1 VSGRGSCDREAA
13 VEIEVCHPLDAEAD
27 RLQKERAGAA
37 DARQGV
43 VVGAVLEEPVLAHV
57 DPGPGVDPAGGRDP
71 EAPRGGLA
79 REYERRPLVHVEDRV
94 HELGVGEAHHA
105 VLRRQRGERGRVLR
119 IAEPRVGVPGGDR
132 RRARGELGELA
143 PVRVEREATRGPEG
157 VLGHRIGDDR
167 LPDAVARLVRA
178 HAGPP
183 VAPGRPRRRAV
194 RPCGGAPQR
203 CQLPNRLPGLG
214 AGGECELHAAGGD
227 LVAQVVHERLR
238 RVPAQG
244 GVDRTCR
251 PRAEALGE
259 EAGRVAVVVADDVND
274 RDRVERGEEPRP
286 AARVLGGAARRLLHE
301 DERLAAGGRVGGPV
315 DGLTRADQHGEDSL
329 WHEGSSR
336 ATRPQVK
343 MLRTPIC
350 DLLGIEYPILL
361 AGMGGVSMAPLVAAV
376 SNAGGLGVMG
386 AAALSPDDLRAE
398 IRKTKAMTRKPFAVD
413 LLAPLPQMIVPYL
426 PILYEEEVEIFV
438 AGLAVPE
445 QHVAAMKA
453 HGMKIM
459 VMTGKVKHAVR
470 AERAGADV
478 VAAQGTE
485 AGGHTGEIGTLALV
499 PQVVDAV
506 HIPVVAAGGIVDGRG
521 VVAALALGAQGA
533 VIGTRFIATPEAT
546 AARQYREALVRAEQD
561 ETIRTRAYSGKP
573 LRALKNPYIA
583 ELESDPAKMRP
594 FPEQLM
600 ISSQRNVMA
609 YWNPEADPERT
620 CFPAGQG
627 VGGFREIKAA
637 GEVLREIVAQAEA
650 VLGSGV
656 FARNGQ

>member
-1 VSGRGSCDREAA
+1 
-13 VEIEVCHPLDAEAD
+13 
-27 RLQKERAGAA
+27 
-37 DARQGV
+37 
-43 VVGAVLEEPVLAHV
+43 
-57 DPGPGVDPAGGRDP
+57 
-71 EAPRGGLA
+71 
-79 REYERRPLVHVEDRV
+79 
-94 HELGVGEAHHA
+94 
-105 VLRRQRGERGRVLR
+105 VLR
-119 IAEPRVGVPGGDR
+119 
-132 RRARGELGELA
+132 
-143 PVRVEREATRGPEG
+143 
-157 VLGHRIGDDR
+157 
-167 LPDAVARLVRA
+167 VASQA
-178 HAGPP
+178 
-183 VAPGRPRRRAV
+183 
-194 RPCGGAPQR
+194 
-203 CQLPNRLPGLG
+203 
-214 AGGECELHAAGGD
+214 
-227 LVAQVVHERLR
+227 
-238 RVPAQG
+238 
-244 GVDRTCR
+244 
-251 PRAEALGE
+251 
-259 EAGRVAVVVADDVND
+259 
-274 RDRVERGEEPRP
+274 
-286 AARVLGGAARRLLHE
+286 
-301 DERLAAGGRVGGPV
+301 
-315 DGLTRADQHGEDSL
+315 
-329 WHEGSSR
+329 
-336 ATRPQVK
+336 

-350 DLLGIEYPILL
+350 DLFGIEYPILL

-398 IRKTKAMTRKPFAVD
+398 IRKTKALTRKPFAVD

-426 PILYEEEVEIFV
+426 PILYEEEVRIFV

-506 HIPVVAAGGIVDGRG
+506 KIPVVAAGGIVDGRG

-533 VIGTRFIATPEAT
+533 VIGTRFIATP
-546 AARQYREALVRAEQD
+546 AEQD

-583 ELESDPAKMRP
+583 ELESDPARMRP

-609 YWNPEADPERT
+609 YWNPEVDPERT

-627 VGGFREIKAA
+627 VGAFREIKPA

-650 VLGSGV
+650 ILRRGLV
-656 FARNGQ
+656 AEAAPR